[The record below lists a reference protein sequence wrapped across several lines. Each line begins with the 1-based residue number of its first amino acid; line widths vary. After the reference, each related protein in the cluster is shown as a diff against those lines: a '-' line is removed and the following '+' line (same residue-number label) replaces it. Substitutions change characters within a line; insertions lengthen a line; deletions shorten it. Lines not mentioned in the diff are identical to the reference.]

1 LSEGRVCGDFA
12 ADKIDRITRSS
23 CASGATQ
30 VASPKPPA
38 ALLTTGDAIHMFN
51 FLASV

>member
-1 LSEGRVCGDFA
+1 M
-12 ADKIDRITRSS
+12 TRSS
-23 CASGATQ
+23 CASSAAY
-30 VASPKPPA
+30 VASPKLPA